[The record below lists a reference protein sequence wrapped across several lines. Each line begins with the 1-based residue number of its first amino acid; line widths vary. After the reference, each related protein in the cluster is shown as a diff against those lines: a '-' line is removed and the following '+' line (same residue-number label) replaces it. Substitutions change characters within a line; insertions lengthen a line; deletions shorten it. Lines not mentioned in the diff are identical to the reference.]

1 MKIANSMSDGA
12 IAAEI
17 FSRLESRRKALN
29 LTQEELAC
37 RVGITRKS
45 YAGLEKGITKMAT
58 FIAIIRHLELL
69 DNLDLLVS
77 TAEIS
82 PLLAAKHRH
91 KQQVQAKRMSLR
103 GQNNQDSPLERPLDI
118 GTAAKAETNP
128 LLAKRQRLLVKE

>member
-1 MKIANSMSDGA
+1 MKISNSMSDGA

-17 FSRLESRRKALN
+17 FSRLESRRKELN

-77 TAEIS
+77 KPEIS
-82 PLLAAKHRH
+82 PLLASKNSN
-91 KQQVQAKRMSLR
+91 KSQVQGRLMPFR
-103 GQNNQDSPLERPLDI
+103 VQNKQDSRLGRPMEI
-118 GTAAKAETNP
+118 GTGAKAETNP
-128 LLAKRQRLLVKE
+128 LLARRQRLLVKE